1 MMIAMRGW
9 ASALLVVSLA
19 LAVLPPSTAEAQRP
33 GRGNR
38 GGSQPPPK
46 VAPSDDGPDHAGP
59 YGFNSPEVIQA
70 VERGEGPQALQ
81 AYEAAAAEAEK
92 AGALGTAVRAGAAAC
107 MVAWRLGMVQKTLA
121 LGTHVIKLAPNA
133 PPSVQVSAAALVA
146 YTLLGR
152 LYRSVGDLP
161 QARRLLD
168 EAVTLSR
175 SGALSSGG
183 PGLAAPK
190 SLVLVV
196 LSQVEAAQGERAG
209 ALAHAQEAVQLLES
223 TEGQHVRERVRTNLR
238 RKTADAYLQLARVA
252 IADKRLDAAAAA
264 LAKAA
269 QYAALVKIAEQEAE
283 IALLAAQVALDRG
296 DAAGALMLATKAR
309 AEAER
314 LGMSAKLGELDRL
327 IAYASFKLGKVDEAL
342 AAARSALAR
351 IEETRSDLQDPALRA
366 GFLEQR
372 QGLYHFAVHM
382 ALRAG
387 KPEEGFAIAERSRS
401 RAFLDLLGNATL
413 SKGKTRALAQE
424 EMRLRARLAEAAALV
439 QAGDDDGDGS
449 GATNAGRERMA
460 AAERDYRAFLERVR
474 GENVEQASL
483 MSVEPVTL
491 AEIQAILPAD
501 AMLLEYLVSP
511 QDVVLWVVDRHH
523 VEVRRIAGDRA
534 ALLADVRD
542 FRAAIANQAPLPEV
556 ETRAQALYRKLLA
569 PAHLAIRGRRLVIV
583 PHDVLHYLPFG
594 ALRTPAG
601 KWLIEVHALATVP
614 SASVL
619 KFLADKGTHAS
630 DRILAVGNPDLGPAL
645 ALRYA
650 EREVRIVGEHY
661 PATSTV
667 LTQADASES
676 RVKQLAGGAGLLHF
690 AVHGELD
697 PTDPMASA
705 LLLAPG
711 QGEDGRLEV
720 RELFAMELDARL
732 VVLSACE
739 TGLGK
744 LSRGDELV
752 GLQRAFLYAG
762 TPDVVTTLWKVDDRA
777 SYLLMRAFYE
787 ALPTKGP
794 MEALRVAQR
803 ALMVDFPHPFAWA
816 AFGLTGAP
824 H

>member
-9 ASALLVVSLA
+9 ASVLLVVSLA
-19 LAVLPPSTAEAQRP
+19 LTALPPLTAEGQR
-33 GRGNR
+33 GRGSR
-38 GGSQPPPK
+38 GVGQPKAMPP
-46 VAPSDDGPDHAGP
+46 DEGPDQTGP
-59 YGFNSPEVIQA
+59 YGFRSPEVIQA

-81 AYEAAAAEAEK
+81 AYEAAAAEAER
-92 AGALGTAVRAGAAAC
+92 AGALGTAVRAGTAAC
-107 MVAWRLGMVQKTLA
+107 MTAWRLRMLQKTLA
-121 LGTHVIKLAPNA
+121 LCTHVIELVPNA
-133 PPSVQVSAAALVA
+133 PRSLEVSRAALA
-146 YTLLGR
+146 PYTVLGR
-152 LYRSVGDLP
+152 FYRSVGDLP

-175 SGALSSGG
+175 AGALSSSQ
-183 PGLAAPK
+183 PSLAAPK

-196 LSQVEAAQGERAG
+196 LSQVEAAQGQRAE
-209 ALAHAQEAVQLLES
+209 ALAHAQEAVQILEN
-223 TEGQHVRERVRTNLR
+223 TERQQVPERVRTNLR
-238 RKTADAYLQLARVA
+238 RKTADAYLQLARIS
-252 IADKRLDAAAAA
+252 IADRRLDAAATA
-264 LAKAA
+264 LTKAA
-269 QYAALVKIAEQEAE
+269 QYAALVKIAEHEAE
-283 IALLAAQVALDRG
+283 IALLTAQVALDRN
-296 DAAGALMLATKAR
+296 DAAGALALASKWR

-314 LGMSAKLGELDRL
+314 LGMSVTVGEFDRV
-327 IAYASFKLGKVDEAL
+327 IAYAYSKLGRVDEAL
-342 AAARSALAR
+342 AAAQSALAN
-351 IEETRSDLQDPALRA
+351 IEEARSDLQDPALRA

-413 SKGKTRALAQE
+413 SRGKTRALAQE
-424 EMRLRARLAEAAALV
+424 ELRLRARLAEAAALA
-439 QAGDDDGDGS
+439 QPDDDDG
-449 GATNAGRERMA
+449 GATNAARERMA
-460 AAERDYRAFLERVR
+460 AAERDYRVFLERIR
-474 GENVEQASL
+474 SENVEQASL

-542 FRAAIANQAPLPEV
+542 FRAAIASQAPLPEV
-556 ETRAQALYRKLLA
+556 ETRALALYRKLLA

-619 KFLADKGTHAS
+619 KFLADKGAHAS

-650 EREVRIVGEHY
+650 EREVRIVGERY

-697 PTDPMASA
+697 ETDPMASA

-787 ALPTKGP
+787 ALPAKGP